1 MNLDL
6 IVLKMENWDRWL
18 AKRDLD
24 SESKRELKKM
34 KRESEQEI
42 IEVDEIIQAL
52 GERIL
57 SGE

>member
-24 SESKRELKKM
+24 SESKRELKKL